1 MLHNYIYIITT
12 MMVEAIH
19 YTHMPLYNE
28 KSQVI
33 NTAIIEITET
43 ISRHDEKLDVLEQYM
58 ANYIVY
64 IQDYQLGKIDFAT
77 LLQKLQPLQRIPN
90 PENNKNIDAF
100 NIAATIINS
109 LQYSPHHEPILHTQ
123 CLRIQE
129 LLNPEHI
136 PLIVETLTCWN

>member
-1 MLHNYIYIITT
+1 MI
-12 MMVEAIH
+12 EAIRYEH
-19 YTHMPLYNE
+19 VPLYNE

-33 NTAIIEITET
+33 NTAILEITET
-43 ISRHDEKLDVLEQYM
+43 ISRQDEKLDILEQYI
-58 ANYIVY
+58 AYY
-64 IQDYQLGKIDFAT
+64 LPCIQDYQAGMIDFTT

-109 LQYSPHHEPILHTQ
+109 LQYSPHHEPILHKQ

-129 LLNPEHI
+129 LLDSEQM
-136 PLIVETLTCWN
+136 PLVVETLTCWN